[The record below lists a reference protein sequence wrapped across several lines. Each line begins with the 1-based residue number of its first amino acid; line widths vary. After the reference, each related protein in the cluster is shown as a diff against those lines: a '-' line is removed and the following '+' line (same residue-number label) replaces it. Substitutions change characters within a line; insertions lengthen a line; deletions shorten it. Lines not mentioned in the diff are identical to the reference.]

1 MVGKVF
7 PSPLWWVL
15 LAISGLM
22 TLCGFHSFVWFM
34 SIGYGFAVMG
44 IGVGLLL
51 YSLINGSATIVV
63 VLMSILLAIYGFRLG
78 YFLLKRELKNT
89 HYKKTLQ
96 STGSNKQM
104 PVYVNL
110 VMWTYSMWM
119 YMWQTSPAT
128 YRYANLTSGDIW
140 GYLGV
145 IIMAIGI
152 IGETVADKQ
161 KSDAKAINPKRF
173 CDVGLYKIVR
183 CPNYFS
189 EILFWTGLFISGF
202 GTLVKGQWIM
212 PIIGY
217 VLIVFVM
224 IHGAYRLEKRHEKN
238 YGNDPEYRQY
248 AETTPILFPF
258 IPIYHLSKIERENK
272 DE

>member
-7 PSPLWWVL
+7 PSPVWWVL
-15 LAISGLM
+15 LAIRGLM

-258 IPIYHLSKIERENK
+258 VPIYHLSKIERENE

>member
-152 IGETVADKQ
+152 IGETVADRQ

-217 VLIVFVM
+217 ILIVFVM

>member
-217 VLIVFVM
+217 ILIVFVM